1 MKDQCQIRKTV
12 LRQRDIN
19 KDKSG
24 GKKVGNVRTM
34 EVLLIYQKVIGG
46 TRGIIRE
53 SIGFCLRRVE
63 LASS

>member
-1 MKDQCQIRKTV
+1 MVVVVKDQCQIRKTV

-34 EVLLIYQKVIGG
+34 EVLLIYQKMMGDTWHDKRQYWI
-46 TRGIIRE
+46 
-53 SIGFCLRRVE
+53 LP
-63 LASS
+63 

>member
-1 MKDQCQIRKTV
+1 VVVVVVKDQCQIRKTV

-34 EVLLIYQKVIGG
+34 EVLLIYQKMMGD
-46 TRGIIRE
+46 TWHDKRE
-53 SIGFCLRRVE
+53 YWILP
-63 LASS
+63 

>member
-24 GKKVGNVRTM
+24 GKKVGNVRTSDYGSVTYIS
-34 EVLLIYQKVIGG
+34 ESDWGDTWHDK
-46 TRGIIRE
+46 RE
-53 SIGFCLRRVE
+53 YWILP
-63 LASS
+63 